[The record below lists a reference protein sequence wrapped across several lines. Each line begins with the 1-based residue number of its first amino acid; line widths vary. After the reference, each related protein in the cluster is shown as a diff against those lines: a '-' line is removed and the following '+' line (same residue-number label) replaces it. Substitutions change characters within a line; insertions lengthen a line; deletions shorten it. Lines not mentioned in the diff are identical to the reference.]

1 MEMRPKNKALCVFIN
16 SLLLNNK
23 LFQNLVTES
32 NKIYRLYSFGGP
44 GIWEWL
50 SWVVWFCSFS
60 EAILAGAVEIS
71 QLDRGSGSLFWN
83 GCLMQLSAEGQLLHG
98 CWQKPFLLLTSFS
111 QFLVTWTTRQA
122 WFNVLTTWH
131 PVSPRVSHPRKR
143 AKGKK
148 IPTFFVSEVT
158 HHHIHHLILLE
169 RNS

>member
-60 EAILAGAVEIS
+60 EVILAGAVEIS

-98 CWQKPFLLLTSFS
+98 CWQVFPSSLSHGPLGRPDLMSLRHGTRFPPEWVIQEREQREKRFQRSLSQKLHTITS
-111 QFLVTWTTRQA
+111 
-122 WFNVLTTWH
+122 
-131 PVSPRVSHPRKR
+131 
-143 AKGKK
+143 
-148 IPTFFVSEVT
+148 I
-158 HHHIHHLILLE
+158 I
-169 RNS
+169 